1 MANAADARKRMEVT
15 VETDQVLIIRR
26 RRSTR
31 GWCEECGR
39 EMEIVSLEDAAAIA
53 GISGPLLHDEVAQR
67 WHFSDSQERWVC
79 LESLLAPGGSARRTG
94 SEEER

>member
-31 GWCEECGR
+31 GWCQECGR
-39 EMEIVSLEDAAAIA
+39 EVEIVSLEDAAAIA
-53 GISGPLLHDEVAQR
+53 GISGPLLYDGLAR
-67 WHFSDSQERWVC
+67 PWHFSDREEKWVC
-79 LESLLAPGGSARRTG
+79 LHSLLAPGGSTKRTR
-94 SEEER
+94 SQEDR